1 MEERLE
7 DRFFDV
13 LLRTLNYAMEFVNDR
28 GYASLRFMDLLN
40 SLLDLQPLI
49 KEISGEEFYT
59 RLRTKISE
67 RELMGG
73 QGRRAK
79 LQSELL
85 DMFVNEWRR
94 RTSQT

>member
-1 MEERLE
+1 MEGSLE

-28 GYASLRFMDLLN
+28 GYASLRFMDLFS
-40 SLLDLQPLI
+40 SLLDLQLHI
-49 KEISGEEFYT
+49 KEIPHEEFYE
-59 RLRTKISE
+59 RLRTKIKE

-73 QGRRAK
+73 QGTRAQ

-94 RTSQT
+94 RASPT